1 MDRRTTLMM
10 MGGLA
15 TAGLLGMR
23 PSARAAAPKTMATVV
38 KEAGVPWFNILNQGL
53 EEAGKEYGIATT
65 MVGPAQVDPAQQ
77 VKLIDDLVAK
87 KVDVIGLVPLD
98 VNVTGQAVQRARDA
112 GIIVIT
118 QEGPN
123 QDGKTWDLELI
134 SAQSYGEMQMKA
146 LAREMGEEGEY
157 VVYVGTLTTP
167 GHNQWADA
175 AIAYQKAHY
184 PKMTLAADRF
194 PGADLIDASSR
205 VTQEVLQTYPNVR
218 GIMSM
223 GSNGPIGAGNVIR
236 QRHLEKK
243 IAIVGTTIPSQARA
257 MIMSG
262 VIREGFL
269 WSPKDAGYGMVAV
282 ARMAL
287 DGTPIKTGTVIPT
300 LGPATVDETQ
310 RDDHGRS
317 RSDHQQE
324 HHRRPCQA
332 GSLMVAAEGSGPA
345 RSDTTTALARD
356 DVSGTARD
364 FETRSAASRRCRTW
378 ISTSPGERSTASS
391 AATAPANR
399 R

>member
-1 MDRRTTLMM
+1 MDRRTTLKL
-10 MGGLA
+10 MGGFA
-15 TAGLLGMR
+15 AAGLTGLR
-23 PSARAAAPKTMATVV
+23 SSAWAAAPKTMATVV

-53 EEAGKEYGIATT
+53 EEAGKAFNIATT

-98 VNVTGQAVQRARDA
+98 VKVTGQAVQRARDA
-112 GIIVIT
+112 GIVVIT

-134 SAQSYGEMQMKA
+134 SAQAYGEMQMKA

-175 AIAYQKAHY
+175 AIAYQKAHF
-184 PKMTLAADRF
+184 PKMKMAADRF
-194 PGADLIDASSR
+194 PGADLIDTASR
-205 VTQEVLQTYPNVR
+205 VTQDVLQTYPNVR

-243 IAIVGTTIPSQARA
+243 IAIVGTTIPSQAQA

-287 DGTPIKTGTVIPT
+287 DGTPIKTGTEIPT
-300 LGPATVDETQ
+300 LGPATVDEAQ
-310 RDDHGRS
+310 RVIQVDRILTIN
-317 RSDHQQE
+317 R
-324 HHRRPCQA
+324 
-332 GSLMVAAEGSGPA
+332 
-345 RSDTTTALARD
+345 TTIPDL
-356 DVSGTARD
+356 VKMGL
-364 FETRSAASRRCRTW
+364 
-378 ISTSPGERSTASS
+378 
-391 AATAPANR
+391 
-399 R
+399 

>member
-1 MDRRTTLMM
+1 MDRRTTLKL
-10 MGGLA
+10 MGGFA
-15 TAGLLGMR
+15 TAGLMGTSS
-23 PSARAAAPKTMATVV
+23 SAWAAPQKTMATVV

-53 EEAGKEYGIATT
+53 EEAGKAFNITT
-65 MVGPAQVDPAQQ
+65 SMVGPAQPDPAQQ

-98 VNVTGQAVQRARDA
+98 VKVTGQAVQRARDA

-123 QDGKTWDLELI
+123 QEGKTWDLELI
-134 SAQSYGEMQMKA
+134 SAQAYGELQMKA

-167 GHNQWADA
+167 GHNAWADA

-184 PKMTLAADRF
+184 PKMKLAADRF
-194 PGADLIDASSR
+194 PGADLIDDSAR
-205 VTQEVLQTYPNVR
+205 VTQEILQTYPNVR

-243 IAIVGTTIPSQARA
+243 IAIVGTTIPSQAQA

-282 ARMAL
+282 ARMVL

-300 LGPATVDETQ
+300 LGPATVDE
-310 RDDHGRS
+310 
-317 RSDHQQE
+317 
-324 HHRRPCQA
+324 
-332 GSLMVAAEGSGPA
+332 
-345 RSDTTTALARD
+345 ALRVIQVD
-356 DVSGTARD
+356 RILT
-364 FETRSAASRRCRTW
+364 
-378 ISTSPGERSTASS
+378 INKSTLPDLVKMGL
-391 AATAPANR
+391 
-399 R
+399 

>member
-1 MDRRTTLMM
+1 MDRRTTLKL

-15 TAGLLGMR
+15 TAGLMGTR
-23 PSARAAAPKTMATVV
+23 SSAWAATQKTMATVV

-53 EEAGKEYGIATT
+53 EEAGKAYNITTT

-98 VNVTGQAVQRARDA
+98 VKVTGQAVQRARDA

-118 QEGPN
+118 QEGAN

-134 SAQSYGEMQMKA
+134 SAQAYGEMQMKA
-146 LAREMGEEGEY
+146 LAREMGEVGEY

-184 PKMTLAADRF
+184 PKMKMAADRF
-194 PGADLIDASSR
+194 PGADLIDTASR
-205 VTQEVLQTYPNVR
+205 VTQDVLQTYPDVR

-243 IAIVGTTIPSQARA
+243 IVIVGTTIPSQAQA
-257 MIMSG
+257 MINSG

-269 WSPKDAGYGMVAV
+269 WSPKDAGYGMVAL

-300 LGPATVDETQ
+300 LGPATVDEAQ
-310 RDDHGRS
+310 RVVQVDRI
-317 RSDHQQE
+317 
-324 HHRRPCQA
+324 
-332 GSLMVAAEGSGPA
+332 LTINK
-345 RSDTTTALARD
+345 TTLPD
-356 DVSGTARD
+356 LVKMGL
-364 FETRSAASRRCRTW
+364 
-378 ISTSPGERSTASS
+378 
-391 AATAPANR
+391 
-399 R
+399 

>member
-1 MDRRTTLMM
+1 MDRRTTLKL
-10 MGGLA
+10 MGGFA
-15 TAGLLGMR
+15 AAGFTGLR
-23 PSARAAAPKTMATVV
+23 SSAWAAAPKTMATVV

-53 EEAGKEYGIATT
+53 EEAGKAFNITTT

-98 VNVTGQAVQRARDA
+98 VKVTGQAVQRARDA

-134 SAQSYGEMQMKA
+134 SAQAYGEMQMKA

-175 AIAYQKAHY
+175 AIAYQKAHF
-184 PKMTLAADRF
+184 PKMKMAADRF
-194 PGADLIDASSR
+194 PGADLIDTASR
-205 VTQEVLQTYPNVR
+205 VTQDVLQTYPNVR

-236 QRHLEKK
+236 QRKLEKK
-243 IAIVGTTIPSQARA
+243 IAIVGTTIPSQAQA

-300 LGPATVDETQ
+300 LGAATVDEAQ
-310 RDDHGRS
+310 RVIQVDRI
-317 RSDHQQE
+317 
-324 HHRRPCQA
+324 
-332 GSLMVAAEGSGPA
+332 LTINK
-345 RSDTTTALARD
+345 TTLPD
-356 DVSGTARD
+356 LVKMGL
-364 FETRSAASRRCRTW
+364 
-378 ISTSPGERSTASS
+378 
-391 AATAPANR
+391 
-399 R
+399 

>member
-1 MDRRTTLMM
+1 MNRRTTLKMM
-10 MGGLA
+10 VGLA
-15 TAGLLGMR
+15 TAGLLGMMS
-23 PSARAAAPKTMATVV
+23 PAGAAEPKTMATVV

-53 EEAGKEYGIATT
+53 EEAGKAYNITTT
-65 MVGPAQVDPAQQ
+65 MVGPVQVDPAQQ

-98 VNVTGQAVQRARDA
+98 VNVTRQAVQRARDA

-118 QEGPN
+118 QEGAN

-184 PKMTLAADRF
+184 PKMKMAADRF

-218 GIMSM
+218 GILSM

-243 IAIVGTTIPSQARA
+243 IAIVGTTIPSQAQA

-269 WSPKDAGYGMVAV
+269 WNPKDAGYGMVAV
-282 ARMAL
+282 ARMVL
-287 DGTPIKTGTVIPT
+287 DGTPIKTGMEIPT

-310 RDDHGRS
+310 HVIQVDRI
-317 RSDHQQE
+317 
-324 HHRRPCQA
+324 
-332 GSLMVAAEGSGPA
+332 L
-345 RSDTTTALARD
+345 T
-356 DVSGTARD
+356 
-364 FETRSAASRRCRTW
+364 
-378 ISTSPGERSTASS
+378 INKSTIGDLVKGGL
-391 AATAPANR
+391 
-399 R
+399 

>member
-1 MDRRTTLMM
+1 MDRRTSLKL
-10 MGGLA
+10 MGGFA
-15 TAGLLGMR
+15 AAGLTGLR
-23 PSARAAAPKTMATVV
+23 TSAWAAAPKTMATVV

-53 EEAGKEYGIATT
+53 EEAGKAFNITTT

-98 VNVTGQAVQRARDA
+98 VKVTGQAVQRARDA
-112 GIIVIT
+112 GIVVIT

-134 SAQSYGEMQMKA
+134 SAQAYGEMQMKA

-175 AIAYQKAHY
+175 AIAYQKAHF
-184 PKMTLAADRF
+184 PKMKMAADRF
-194 PGADLIDASSR
+194 PGADLIDTASR
-205 VTQEVLQTYPNVR
+205 VTQDVLQTYPNVR

-236 QRHLEKK
+236 QRKLEKK
-243 IAIVGTTIPSQARA
+243 IAIVGTTIPSQAQA

-300 LGPATVDETQ
+300 LGAATVDEAQ
-310 RDDHGRS
+310 RVIQVDRI
-317 RSDHQQE
+317 
-324 HHRRPCQA
+324 
-332 GSLMVAAEGSGPA
+332 LTINK
-345 RSDTTTALARD
+345 TTLPD
-356 DVSGTARD
+356 LVKMGL
-364 FETRSAASRRCRTW
+364 
-378 ISTSPGERSTASS
+378 
-391 AATAPANR
+391 
-399 R
+399 